1 VVRDDEDKTKKQRE
15 KGIVSFSC
23 DCRSCSICGTASAT
37 STKGD
42 NTMVSM
48 EANTETGRPSAAPL
62 PLAETTSNLFQ
73 EVWGSADFLF
83 QNKLAWLLAL
93 GPIALIGDATGS
105 LGEAACFALSG
116 IALIPCAE
124 R

>member
-1 VVRDDEDKTKKQRE
+1 
-15 KGIVSFSC
+15 
-23 DCRSCSICGTASAT
+23 
-37 STKGD
+37 
-42 NTMVSM
+42 MVSM
-48 EANTETGRPSAAPL
+48 EANTETGRPTAAAPSA
-62 PLAETTSNLFQ
+62 LAETTSNLFQ
-73 EVWGSADFLF
+73 EVWGSSEFLF

-93 GPIALIGDATGS
+93 GPVALIGDATGS

>member
-1 VVRDDEDKTKKQRE
+1 VVRDDEDKTKKPRE
-15 KGIVSFSC
+15 KGVVSFSC
-23 DCRSCSICGTASAT
+23 GCRSCSICGTASAT

-62 PLAETTSNLFQ
+62 ALAETTSNLFQ